1 MEGKELIYKTLKIVR
16 NYAKSNHL
24 NIYIVGGFIR
34 DYLIGKEL
42 KDIDLLIYPLD
53 YKFLFD
59 LTNLFNGKLIKL
71 DEEREYYRIIINN
84 KDGEIILDFTPIYE
98 NNLLLEVLRR
108 DFTINSIVLDLLDF
122 KIIDPLN
129 GLKDLERGI
138 LRLSSPNSFK
148 EDPLRILRAFRF
160 LGYGFKIE
168 KFTYEKIIEDRE
180 KLKSVKAERIHDE
193 LYKIMNLPFSS
204 YLWIKMVETKVLE
217 VILPE
222 LFVLKDTP
230 WSDPHHEDPLMHSI
244 SSLSALEDIIYNI
257 ESIFPDI
264 HQQILTYLNEKFFSN
279 YTKLETLKLAVLLHD
294 IGKSKTF
301 SIDEFSLVH
310 YYGHSQKGVEL
321 LDNIG
326 ERLKLSKKEII
337 FLKKLIGNHMYPIN
351 FIQNPVVN
359 PIYKLILRVK
369 DDVPGLILLFMADQI
384 SIKGTIENLDWYR
397 KILNEFFKIKNTPK
411 PLLTGN
417 EIMEIFNLK
426 PSPLIGK
433 LKEKLIEAQ
442 INNKISTREEAI
454 KYIEEILKN
463 EANS

>member
-1 MEGKELIYKTLKIVR
+1 MEGQELIYKTLKIVR
-16 NYAKSNHL
+16 DYAKANHL
-24 NIYIVGGFIR
+24 KIYIVGGFVR

-42 KDIDLLIYPLD
+42 KDVDFLVYPLN
-53 YKFLFD
+53 YNFLFD

-84 KDGEIILDFTPIYE
+84 NDGDIILDFTPIYE
-98 NNLLLEVLRR
+98 NNLLLELLRR
-108 DFTINSIVLDLLDF
+108 DFTINSIALNLFSF

-138 LRLSSPNSFK
+138 LRISSPNSFK

-168 KFTYEKIIEDRE
+168 KNTYEKIIEDRE

-193 LYKIMNLPFSS
+193 IYKILISSFSS

-222 LFVLKDTP
+222 LFVLKDIP
-230 WSDPHHEDPLMHSI
+230 WSNPHHEDPLRHSI
-244 SSLSALEDIIYNI
+244 TSLSVLEDLIYNI
-257 ESIFPDI
+257 ESIFPDSY
-264 HQQILTYLNEKFFSN
+264 QQILAYLNEKFFSN

-294 IGKSKTF
+294 IGKSETF
-301 SIDEFSLVH
+301 SIDEASLVH

-337 FLKKLIGNHMYPIN
+337 FLKKLIGTHMYPLS
-351 FIQNPVVN
+351 FIQNPVSD

-369 DDVPGLILLFMADQI
+369 DDVPALILLFMADQI
-384 SIKGTIENLDWYR
+384 SIKGKIENLNWYR
-397 KILNEFFKIKNTPK
+397 KILNEFFKIKNIPK

-417 EIMEIFNLK
+417 EIMEIFNLT

-442 INNKISTREEAI
+442 MNNKISTRDETI
-454 KYIEEILKN
+454 RYLEEILKN
-463 EANS
+463 ETNS